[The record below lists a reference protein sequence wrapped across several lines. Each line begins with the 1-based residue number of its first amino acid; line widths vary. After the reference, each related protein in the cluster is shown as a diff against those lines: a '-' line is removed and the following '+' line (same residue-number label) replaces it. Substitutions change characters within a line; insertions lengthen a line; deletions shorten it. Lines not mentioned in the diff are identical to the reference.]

1 MNLKSIFAL
10 LLLIGIFAACKDKEE
25 PVAKEVETEDY
36 YEFIKYNFSEY
47 GLDINM
53 MLPDETAN
61 IGASTKPEV
70 KHDLDGFKWEIQI
83 GPNFGFII
91 DDFGEEKEKVGEKMA
106 NLKNVHFMD
115 VKYLVKEKD
124 FIIYETKLKISGEE
138 SSPITNVK
146 EHISYH
152 VYAQKTIDGYT
163 YVFRSREEGFPEN
176 IIEIMA
182 KSFRSVKEN
191 VALKD

>member
-1 MNLKSIFAL
+1 MKPKSIIILSL
-10 LLLIGIFAACKDKEE
+10 LLLVFSACKEKEE
-25 PVAKEVETEDY
+25 PIAKEVETEDY

-61 IGASTKPEV
+61 IGASIKPEV

-83 GPNFGFII
+83 GPNFEFVI
-91 DDFGEEKEKVGEKMA
+91 DDFGEEKEKVSEKMA

-115 VKYLVKEKD
+115 VEYLINEKD
-124 FIIYETKLKISGEE
+124 FIVYETKLKISGEK
-138 SSPITNVK
+138 SSPITNLK

-163 YVFRSREEGFPEN
+163 YVFRSREEGFPKN

-182 KSFRSVKEN
+182 KSFRSIKEN
-191 VALKD
+191 K

>member
-1 MNLKSIFAL
+1 MKPKSIIILSL
-10 LLLIGIFAACKDKEE
+10 LLLVFSACKEKEE
-25 PVAKEVETEDY
+25 PIAKEVETEDY

-47 GLDINM
+47 GLDINI

-91 DDFGEEKEKVGEKMA
+91 DDFGEEKEKVSEKMA

-115 VKYLVKEKD
+115 VEYLINEKD
-124 FIIYETKLKISGEE
+124 FIVYETKLKIAGEK
-138 SSPITNVK
+138 SSPITTMK

-163 YVFRSREEGFPEN
+163 YVFRSREEGFPKN

-182 KSFRSVKEN
+182 KSFHSIKEN
-191 VALKD
+191 KK

>member
-1 MNLKSIFAL
+1 MVSKSIIVLSL
-10 LLLIGIFAACKDKEE
+10 LMFVFSACKEKEE

-70 KHDLDGFKWEIQI
+70 KHDLDGFKWEIHI

-91 DDFGEEKEKVGEKMA
+91 DDFGEEKEKVSEKIA
-106 NLKNVHFMD
+106 NLKSVHH
-115 VKYLVKEKD
+115 L
-124 FIIYETKLKISGEE
+124 
-138 SSPITNVK
+138 
-146 EHISYH
+146 
-152 VYAQKTIDGYT
+152 
-163 YVFRSREEGFPEN
+163 
-176 IIEIMA
+176 
-182 KSFRSVKEN
+182 
-191 VALKD
+191 